1 MTRSFIRMPLAFL
14 VDSNNKQTFWSIL
27 TFALVTGRENTAS
40 IREDILPCPW
50 SRWSKMREANR
61 RSTVEPGATE
71 ADSRSG
77 EETYN
82 HVNDGADGSHLGG
95 SGVICGCEVLP
106 VVVVCGDERQPGVLA
121 TQSHT
126 NHVSRGRCKRPP

>member
-1 MTRSFIRMPLAFL
+1 MKTSYRVLGL
-14 VDSNNKQTFWSIL
+14 VGLKW
-27 TFALVTGRENTAS
+27 
-40 IREDILPCPW
+40 
-50 SRWSKMREANR
+50 REANR

-82 HVNDGADGSHLGG
+82 HVNDGADCSHLGG
-95 SGVICGCEVLP
+95 SGVICSCEVLP
-106 VVVVCGDERQPGVLA
+106 VVAVCGDERQPGVLA

-126 NHVSRGRCKRPP
+126 NHFSRGRRRDPLNHDFGPPTLSGALKTVSFPPSFTAPLATWPDWPTGV